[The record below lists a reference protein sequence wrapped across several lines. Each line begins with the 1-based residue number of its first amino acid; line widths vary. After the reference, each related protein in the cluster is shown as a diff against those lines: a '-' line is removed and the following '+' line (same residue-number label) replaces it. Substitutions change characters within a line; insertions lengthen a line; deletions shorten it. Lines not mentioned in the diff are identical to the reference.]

1 VATLAFILLWAMV
14 KTRTARDNSK
24 NKAVTLPVPSD
35 TPKKKNKVA
44 AVRSLSLKSPKAA
57 KKEAAEDDGSLAS
70 DASASTTF
78 SRGGLSHHIQKQ
90 LSIDIETEVG
100 IEKLT
105 AAKDQAQDLRK
116 FLDKKNSERGDQLY
130 GERGD
135 LIRTQIQKK
144 IYRWS
149 LLEAE
154 GT

>member
-1 VATLAFILLWAMV
+1 MV

-24 NKAVTLPVPSD
+24 NKAVTLPVPAD

-44 AVRSLSLKSPKAA
+44 AVRILSLKSPKAA

-70 DASASTTF
+70 VTSASITF

-90 LSIDIETEVG
+90 LSIGVETEVG

-105 AAKDQAQDLRK
+105 VAKDKHSQDLSK
-116 FLDKKNSERGDQLY
+116 LLDKKNSECGDQLY